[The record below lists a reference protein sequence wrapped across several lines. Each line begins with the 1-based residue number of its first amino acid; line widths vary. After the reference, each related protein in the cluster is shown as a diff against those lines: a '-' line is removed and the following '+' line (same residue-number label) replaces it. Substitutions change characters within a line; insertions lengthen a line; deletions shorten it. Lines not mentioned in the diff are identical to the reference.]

1 MIRLWKM
8 KKTTATGMVMT
19 AAAASLIGYCEPW
32 LRAPEESWATPL
44 VRVARWG
51 SLVATHGGTPP
62 RVPAAAS
69 GGGLRWTGGEAGC
82 QVQVEPPAEV
92 DGATGRL
99 SWRLRLERG
108 ERGEAFDVHVAAD
121 GRVMVELSPGSR
133 LTVRVE

>member
-1 MIRLWKM
+1 
-8 KKTTATGMVMT
+8 
-19 AAAASLIGYCEPW
+19 
-32 LRAPEESWATPL
+32 
-44 VRVARWG
+44 
-51 SLVATHGGTPP
+51 
-62 RVPAAAS
+62 VPAAAS